1 MRIGR
6 FKLTRIE
13 PKNITPVIL
22 VMLLLFVS
30 IACANMLIPSYSK
43 IKEDFGV
50 PETLLAIPDAF
61 FMLVSACFALI
72 WGYYTDR
79 VNRTKVIMG
88 GAFSWTF
95 GMMLTA
101 LSFNYQ
107 ILIISRML
115 SGAGLGCV
123 LPVGYS
129 IIADAI
135 PPNERS
141 GWFGTLAILSSISN
155 GSGQGLS
162 SFLGPIFG
170 WHFPFFLLSAISIC
184 IVFTL
189 FFVKIP
195 QRGASEDE
203 LLDLRDF
210 NLEYQYTITKKD
222 LSLILKKKTN
232 RYLIIQDFF
241 LIIPGTITVFFLTS
255 MLNIYYL
262 YDIPPEIRLQT
273 ATIMAG
279 IIGVGYILG
288 NLILSRLGDILYKK
302 NKKNRT
308 RLATICIILAL
319 PFFIATLFSLQPI
332 DISRLNIV
340 YPSEISISE
349 IGSYMIRTIFEIF
362 RAYPSYIFYL
372 IFGLLG
378 TMFGAGPVANRNAVM
393 IDINLPEHRG
403 TSVSFMNLSEQ
414 VGKGITLMVSYFLIS
429 LLGNMFNMLLFS
441 ALFWIPASILWIFA
455 NKSVGRDLTIKSMLL
470 SERQQI
476 GLIDYVFELEI
487 QMDRAIQ
494 KVQDSK
500 YYIMT
505 DHNKFNDLIS
515 DAIKILKQCERESE
529 TRSITNIKTRSS
541 ELLIIAESIKRMTN
555 QIYEIL
561 EKEDLSSKEVEMLNE
576 DLKQV
581 VLKIAEGEKSTFGEL
596 QIYFEDASL
605 KIVEARLLRN
615 NDLLKCRNKIMD
627 AIKIYQRTT
636 NLLNERLEII
646 PDNSQLS
653 EEDSFVYNKEKRLLE
668 KCKASLDATLELKNK
683 IENIITQLNDEGIT
697 EKDLMKISE
706 LTLEYNVNLYNV
718 IYETLGKDQNVQ
730 KKINTILESI
740 EDIFNEYDKW
750 KEVELKVF

>member
-13 PKNITPVIL
+13 SKNILPVIL
-22 VMLLLFVS
+22 VMLLLFIS

-203 LLDLRDF
+203 LIDLRDF

-262 YDIPPEIRLQT
+262 YQIPDEIRLQT

-279 IIGVGYILG
+279 IIGIGYILG
-288 NLILSRLGDILYKK
+288 NLTLSRLGDILYKK

-308 RLATICIILAL
+308 RLATICVILAL
-319 PFFIATLFSLQPI
+319 PFFIATLLSIQPVE
-332 DISRLNIV
+332 ISKLNIV
-340 YPSEISISE
+340 YPSVINTSE

-362 RAYPSYIFYL
+362 RAYPSYILYF

-378 TMFGAGPVANRNAVM
+378 TMFGAGPVANRNAVI

-414 VGKGITLMVSYFLIS
+414 VGKGITLMISYFLIS
-429 LLGNMFNMLLFS
+429 LLGNMFNMMLFS
-441 ALFWIPASILWIFA
+441 TLFWIPASIFWILA
-455 NKSVGRDLTIKSMLL
+455 NKTVGRDLTVKSMLL

-505 DHNKFNDLIS
+505 DHDKFNELIS

-541 ELLIIAESIKRMTN
+541 ELLIIAESIKRMTT

-561 EKEDLSSKEVEMLNE
+561 GKEDLSSKEVEMLNE

-718 IYETLGKDQNVQ
+718 IFETLGKDQSTQ
-730 KKINTILESI
+730 KKINIILKSI

>member
-135 PPNERS
+135 PPGERS

-222 LSLILKKKTN
+222 FKTD
-232 RYLIIQDFF
+232 I
-241 LIIPGTITVFFLTS
+241 VFRS
-255 MLNIYYL
+255 H
-262 YDIPPEIRLQT
+262 
-273 ATIMAG
+273 
-279 IIGVGYILG
+279 
-288 NLILSRLGDILYKK
+288 
-302 NKKNRT
+302 
-308 RLATICIILAL
+308 
-319 PFFIATLFSLQPI
+319 
-332 DISRLNIV
+332 
-340 YPSEISISE
+340 
-349 IGSYMIRTIFEIF
+349 
-362 RAYPSYIFYL
+362 
-372 IFGLLG
+372 
-378 TMFGAGPVANRNAVM
+378 
-393 IDINLPEHRG
+393 HR
-403 TSVSFMNLSEQ
+403 
-414 VGKGITLMVSYFLIS
+414 
-429 LLGNMFNMLLFS
+429 
-441 ALFWIPASILWIFA
+441 
-455 NKSVGRDLTIKSMLL
+455 
-470 SERQQI
+470 
-476 GLIDYVFELEI
+476 
-487 QMDRAIQ
+487 
-494 KVQDSK
+494 
-500 YYIMT
+500 
-505 DHNKFNDLIS
+505 
-515 DAIKILKQCERESE
+515 
-529 TRSITNIKTRSS
+529 
-541 ELLIIAESIKRMTN
+541 
-555 QIYEIL
+555 
-561 EKEDLSSKEVEMLNE
+561 
-576 DLKQV
+576 
-581 VLKIAEGEKSTFGEL
+581 
-596 QIYFEDASL
+596 
-605 KIVEARLLRN
+605 
-615 NDLLKCRNKIMD
+615 
-627 AIKIYQRTT
+627 
-636 NLLNERLEII
+636 
-646 PDNSQLS
+646 
-653 EEDSFVYNKEKRLLE
+653 
-668 KCKASLDATLELKNK
+668 
-683 IENIITQLNDEGIT
+683 
-697 EKDLMKISE
+697 
-706 LTLEYNVNLYNV
+706 
-718 IYETLGKDQNVQ
+718 
-730 KKINTILESI
+730 
-740 EDIFNEYDKW
+740 
-750 KEVELKVF
+750 

>member
-1 MRIGR
+1 LLIGR

-13 PKNITPVIL
+13 AKNIAPIIL
-22 VMLLLFVS
+22 VMLLLFIS
-30 IACANMLIPSYSK
+30 IACANMLIPSYSAIK
-43 IKEDFGV
+43 IQFGI

-61 FMLVSACFALI
+61 FVLVSAFFALM

-79 VNRTKVIMG
+79 INRTKVIMA

-135 PPNERS
+135 PPDERS
-141 GWFGTLAILSSISN
+141 SWFGTLAILSSVSN
-155 GSGQGLS
+155 GIGQGLS

-170 WHFPFFLLSAISIC
+170 WQFPFFLLSAISIC
-184 IVFTL
+184 IVFIL

-203 LLDLRDF
+203 LLDLKAM

-222 LSLILKKKTN
+222 LSKILKKKTN
-232 RYLIIQDFF
+232 RYLIIQNFF
-241 LIIPGTITVFFLTS
+241 SIIPGTITIFFLTS
-255 MLNIYYL
+255 MLNIYFL
-262 YDIPPEIRLQT
+262 YEIPTEIRLQT

-279 IIGVGYILG
+279 ILGVGYILG
-288 NLILSRLGDILYKK
+288 NLSLSYLGDILYRK

-308 RLATICIILAL
+308 RLATVCIILAI
-319 PFFIATLFSLQPI
+319 PFFIACLFSIEPI
-332 DISRLNIV
+332 QVIRLNIT
-340 YPSEISISE
+340 YPDPINTPE
-349 IGSYMIRTIFEIF
+349 IGSYMFRTIFEIF
-362 RAYPSYIFYL
+362 RVYPNYIYYF

-378 TMFGAGPVANRNAVM
+378 TMFSAGPVANRNAIM

-414 VGKGITLMVSYFLIS
+414 VGKGLTLLVSYFLIS
-429 LLGNMFNMLLFS
+429 YLGSIFNMLLFS
-441 ALFWIPASILWIFA
+441 SLFWIPASILWIFA
-455 NKSVGRDLTIKSMLL
+455 NKTVGRDLTVKSMIL

-476 GLIDYVFELEI
+476 GLLDYVFELEI

-494 KVQDSK
+494 KIQDSK
-500 YYIMT
+500 YYILN
-505 DHNKFNDLIS
+505 DHKKFNELITS
-515 DAIKILKQCERESE
+515 AIKILKYCERESE
-529 TRSITNIKTRSS
+529 NRTITNIKQRTND
-541 ELLIIAESIKRMTN
+541 LLILAESIKRMAN

-561 EKEDLSSKEVEMLNE
+561 ENKDLSEKEIDMLNE
-576 DLKQV
+576 DLKQII
-581 VLKIAEGEKSTFGEL
+581 LKIAEGEKSTFGEL
-596 QIYFEDASL
+596 QIYFEDAQL
-605 KIVEARLLRN
+605 KIVEARLLRK
-615 NDLLKCRNKIMD
+615 NDLLRCMNKID
-627 AIKIYQRTT
+627 EAIKIYDRIK

-646 PDNSQLS
+646 PDSSQLS
-653 EEDSFVYNKEKRLLE
+653 EEDFYVYNREQTLLE
-668 KCKASLDATLELKNK
+668 KCISSLNATKELKEK
-683 IENIITQLNDEGIT
+683 IENVFTQLEEQGISK
-697 EKDLMKISE
+697 KDLVKISE
-706 LTLEYNVNLYNV
+706 LTLEYNINLYQV
-718 IYETLGKDQNVQ
+718 ITDTIGNEHKTKVAINNIL
-730 KKINTILESI
+730 KKI
-740 EDIFNEYDKW
+740 DQIFNDYDKW